1 MSKTIAILA
10 VPQVQLLDV
19 SGPLDVFAEA
29 NLQAGYAA
37 YHLQVVGKTLAPIV
51 SSSGVKLVPD
61 LAITQWREQA
71 LDTLLIAGAPGIA
84 NGESETRTLDWLR
97 RVVPRTRRYGSVC
110 SGAFLLAEAGLLDG
124 RQITTHWAVADQLCR
139 RYPQVTVDKDAI
151 YVRDGRL
158 QTALA

>member
-71 LDTLLIAGAPGIA
+71 IDTLLIAGAPGIA
-84 NGESETRTLDWLR
+84 DGESETRTLDWLR
-97 RVVPRTRRYGSVC
+97 RVVPRTRRYGS
-110 SGAFLLAEAGLLDG
+110 A
-124 RQITTHWAVADQLCR
+124 R
-139 RYPQVTVDKDAI
+139 RWI
-151 YVRDGRL
+151 
-158 QTALA
+158 